1 MLKLI
6 GTKARLEIEK
16 MVETKVF
23 LELFVK
29 VEPKCVTRAVFRRS
43 RLAAAT

>member
-23 LELFVK
+23 LEAFCEGGTK
-29 VEPKCVTRAVFRRS
+29 VA
-43 RLAAAT
+43 